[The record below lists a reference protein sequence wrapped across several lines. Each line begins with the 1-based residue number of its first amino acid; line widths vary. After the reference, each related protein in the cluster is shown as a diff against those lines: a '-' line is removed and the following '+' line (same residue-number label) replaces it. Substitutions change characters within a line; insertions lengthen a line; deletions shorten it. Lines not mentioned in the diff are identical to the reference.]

1 MAVLTPGSTLPS
13 TSNGNRRP
21 LPTPVVPN
29 PMHNYAS
36 WTYSWSLWWL
46 DVGDCNNLM
55 NQNDVDSAQAFKLSD
70 KSYVVAEDS
79 GRYPDNRLPSQYGLN
94 YQLQEVTLNTT
105 IGLNKVS
112 KHSNLLT
119 GSLTILEPY
128 GVTFIDTLA
137 DASWDPIQ
145 KQYINYTQQPYMLQL
160 DFKGYDDNGVP
171 VPDSEVA
178 LYRKRYPI
186 VFLNM
191 KVGVTGKGAE
201 YKITFAPQGH
211 AALQNE
217 HATTPAD
224 FTVTAGTV
232 DEFFNGK
239 DGLVDKYTKYW
250 QQELNT
256 ARYKYAD
263 SMAFDIDPAIKVSA
277 IVNKNDAPITLASYK
292 NPDSKTVTTDLVLD
306 KLTWTIPKGT
316 PIVDLIA
323 KVIVQSAWLIETQLK
338 LNGKSES
345 ESDNQTDPTNL
356 IKTTVK
362 TLYQGISRDGGS
374 DGKSGVVV
382 NAFDAVKQRRALSF
396 TFCINQYTTYKG
408 SNPHMNTMPD
418 YRPWVVKNYNYL
430 YTGKN
435 TDIIDLKIDFDT
447 TYYTTINSYN
457 KQVASKQSSAA
468 TGDQTKLAAG
478 VEFPL
483 TPGSLSMAITPLRA
497 VKTSTPMR
505 VVHVNGDINAAAG
518 LNGNRPDAAT
528 AMDVLKSTYS
538 GPNGDMLNVKL
549 NIVGDPI
556 LLKQDDWLYTPSP
569 SNSTAY
575 NAQTS
580 QLDFANKY
588 GHLRMDNAELIVYLT
603 INTPID
609 IDTDYYN
616 SGLVF
621 PPANTMTSLFSGAYT
636 ILKIESKFIA
646 GKFEQTLHLARYL
659 NADYIEFFATSQATR
674 GDNVALVRKNALAET
689 STNTSGAVVGG
700 IPTPVTRP

>member
-1 MAVLTPGSTLPS
+1 MANPTAQ
-13 TSNGNRRP
+13 NAEKKMP

-36 WTYSWSLWWL
+36 WTYSWSLWWM

-55 NQNDVDSAQAFKLSD
+55 NQDDVNSAQEFKLSD
-70 KSYVVAEDS
+70 KSYVVAEDG
-79 GRYPDNRLPSQYGLN
+79 GRDPANRLPSQYGLN
-94 YQLQEVTLNTT
+94 YQLQEVTLNTI

-119 GSLTILEPY
+119 GSMTILEPY

-145 KQYINYTQQPYMLQL
+145 KQYVNYTQQPYMLQL

-171 VPDSEVA
+171 VPESEVA

-186 VFLNM
+186 VLLNM

-211 AALQNE
+211 AGLRNE

-239 DGLVDKYTKYW
+239 EGLVNKYTDYW
-250 QQELNT
+250 AAEVGS

-263 SMAFDIDPAIKVSA
+263 SMAFDIDPTIKISA
-277 IVNKNDAPITLASYK
+277 IANKNDAPITLASYK
-292 NPDSKTVTTDLVLD
+292 NPDSKTVATDLVLD

-323 KVIVQSAWLIETQLK
+323 KVIVQSDWLIKQLG
-338 LNGKSES
+338 LDGKQS
-345 ESDNQTDPTNL
+345 SDSNNQTDPTNL
-356 IKTTVK
+356 FKTTVK
-362 TLYQGISRDGGS
+362 TLYQGISRDSGANGTP
-374 DGKSGVVV
+374 GVVV
-382 NAFDAVKQRRALSF
+382 NAFDAIKQRRAMSF

-408 SNPHMNTMPD
+408 SSASMNTMPD
-418 YRPWVVKNYNYL
+418 YRPWVIKNYNYL

-435 TDIIDLKIDFDT
+435 TDIVDLKIDFDT

-457 KQVASKQSSAA
+457 RLVASKQSSAA
-468 TGDQTKLAAG
+468 TGDQTKLSEG
-478 VEFPL
+478 VAFPL
-483 TPGSLSMAITPLRA
+483 TPGSLGMAITPLQA

-505 VVHVNGDINAAAG
+505 VVHINGDINAASG
-518 LNGNRPDAAT
+518 LNGNRPDAAV

-549 NIVGDPI
+549 TIVGDPI

-569 SNSTAY
+569 TKSTVY

-580 QLDFANKY
+580 QLDFVNKY

-616 SGLVF
+616 NGLVF

-636 ILKIESKFIA
+636 ILKIESKFVS
-646 GKFEQTLHLARYL
+646 GKFEQTLNLARYL

-700 IPTPVTRP
+700 IPAPVTRP